1 MQFLRK
7 YMVNKFFNHCFT
19 VIYIPINYNTN
30 INSVKDTVFCIR
42 IKQQTLLSV

>member
-19 VIYIPINYNTN
+19 IIYITINYNTI
-30 INSVKDTVFCIR
+30 INSVKDTVFSTR
-42 IKQQTLLSV
+42 IKLQTLLSV